1 MARFGRK
8 TVEDTTTENTDTNT
22 TYDPY
27 NENGPELHDVYPN
40 DVPENTSTPEESPM
54 TSTPNNFAAMSF
66 DDVDALPPR
75 TRKTEENP
83 FTAVVAESLT
93 WDKTKRTPPL
103 APDQVKG
110 VTALLRRAASDA
122 GHGINIR
129 ERDNGDGTVSL
140 YFKSEAEKRSRAYTV
155 VQVRE
160 WARDNGYTDADLLPR
175 VASYVS
181 NAYREAHG
189 HKVKKSK

>member
-8 TVEDTTTENTDTNT
+8 NTDDTQTYGETVAEDYETYGNPLNYEDNSAPESTDTTE
-22 TYDPY
+22 
-27 NENGPELHDVYPN
+27 E
-40 DVPENTSTPEESPM
+40 TPMASAPL
-54 TSTPNNFAAMSF
+54 NFASMSF
-66 DDVDALPPR
+66 DDADALPPR
-75 TRKTEENP
+75 TRKTEDNP
-83 FTAVVAESLT
+83 FTAVVAESLA
-93 WDKTKRTPPL
+93 WGKTKRTPPI
-103 APDQVKG
+103 APDQVKA

-129 ERDNGDGTVSL
+129 ERDNGDGTMTL

-160 WARDNGYTDADLLPR
+160 WARENGYTDADLLPR
-175 VASYVS
+175 VAPHVS

-189 HKVKKSK
+189 YKVNKSK